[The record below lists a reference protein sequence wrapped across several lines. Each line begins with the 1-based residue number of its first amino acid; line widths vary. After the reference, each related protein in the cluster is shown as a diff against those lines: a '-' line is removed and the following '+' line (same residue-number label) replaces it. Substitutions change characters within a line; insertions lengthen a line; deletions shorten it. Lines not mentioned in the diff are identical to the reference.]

1 MDLFE
6 VIQKE
11 TDDRVQW
18 LKDGLAAGNA
28 SPEVYHQICGEIKGL
43 LFVKQYIK
51 DLKQQLENSDNE
63 WTWP

>member
-11 TDDRVQW
+11 TNERIQW

-43 LFVKQYIK
+43 LFVNEYVK
-51 DLKQQLENSDNE
+51 DLKRQLENSDDE
-63 WTWP
+63 

>member
-11 TDDRVQW
+11 TDERIQW

-28 SPEVYHQICGEIKGL
+28 SLEMYHQICGEIKGL
-43 LFVKQYIK
+43 LYVKQYVL
-51 DLKQQLENSDNE
+51 DLKRQLENSDNE
-63 WTWP
+63 